1 MRFYAFHGVLPQE
14 QKAGNYFRVEATLYT
29 DFSRALT
36 SDELTDTV
44 NYAEICRVIAE

>member
-29 DFSRALT
+29 LSL
-36 SDELTDTV
+36 
-44 NYAEICRVIAE
+44 IHI